1 MPLRRSVVHYRL
13 HLAILAILLLV
24 ALGGETIGRFPG
36 HATPLETMDYA
47 THDFFMRVRGTL
59 PAEDVVVVAIDDAS
73 FAWTGYQWPWP
84 RAYLAKIVNAIN
96 QGDPAVVGLDILLAE
111 RSDDPAGDQAL
122 AEAVAAA
129 PHSVL
134 LVRHFRQ
141 GDSDTLAQPWPAL
154 RDAATYL
161 GISALSLDE
170 DAVLRRVTAYTTFAD
185 QVYYNWAFYLASLK
199 MGIDPPRDP
208 SPSGVTFNGQRVPL
222 ENGMLLINYAG
233 PPGTFTTYS
242 AVNVA
247 EGDVLAQ
254 NPDAFRDKVVLIGV
268 TSPTL
273 QDIYPTP
280 FSATQRMA
288 GVEVVANAV
297 ETLIHGNYLRRA
309 PLWVDWLLTLL
320 AVLFAWGVLRWRS
333 PWRQVVAVVGGLAAY
348 MLVAYLLFLK
358 AGLYIAVTGPSLV
371 MLFGV
376 LFPLVERAVAEE
388 MEKRRV
394 RQLFSRFISPK
405 MVEQLL
411 EVEDL
416 SALNRRAELSILFSD
431 IRNFTTLSEKLTP
444 EEVVSLLNPYL
455 EAMTAVIH
463 RHGGTVDKYEGDAI
477 LAFFGAPLELAD
489 HPKRAVR
496 AALEMREAL
505 KAFKEEWTGRSPLP
519 EDFDIGIGISTGEVF
534 VGLLG
539 PEDRLNYT
547 VIGDHVNLAARLQD
561 ATKRYGWPILISET
575 TAERVADEFALEF
588 VEAARL
594 KGKTQAVGIYKVLGL
609 KKKNA
614 EDEP

>member
-1 MPLRRSVVHYRL
+1 MPFRRSVVHHRL
-13 HLAILAILLLV
+13 HLAILALLLLI
-24 ALGGETIGRFPG
+24 ALAGETIGRFPG
-36 HATPLETMDYA
+36 RSTPLETMDYA
-47 THDFFMRVRGTL
+47 THDFFMRARGTL
-59 PAEDVVVVAIDDAS
+59 PAQDVVVVAIDDAS

-96 QGDPAVVGLDILLAE
+96 QGEPAVVGLDILLAE

-122 AEAVAAA
+122 AEAIAAA
-129 PHSVL
+129 PNAVL
-134 LVRHFRQ
+134 LVRRFQ
-141 GDSDTLAQPWPAL
+141 QNGSETLAQPWPAL
-154 RDAATYL
+154 REAATAL

-170 DAVLRRVTAYTTFAD
+170 DAVLRRVLAYTTFAD
-185 QVYYNWAFYLASLK
+185 QVYYNWVFDLAGLK
-199 MGIDPPRDP
+199 LGVAPPSHP
-208 SPSGVTFNGQRVPL
+208 SPSGLDFNGRRVPL

-242 AVNVA
+242 AVSVA

-280 FSATQRMA
+280 FSATRRMA

-297 ETLIHGNYLRRA
+297 EMLLHGNYLRRA
-309 PLWVDWLLTLL
+309 PLWADWLLTLL
-320 AVLFAWGVLRWRS
+320 AVLFAWGVLRWES
-333 PWRQVVAVVGGLAAY
+333 PWKQVVAVIGGLVGY
-348 MLVAYLLFLK
+348 GVVAYLVFLK
-358 AGLYIAVTGPSLV
+358 AGLYLAIAGPAVV

-411 EVEDL
+411 AVEDL
-416 SALNRRAELSILFSD
+416 STLNRRAELSILFSD
-431 IRNFTTLSEKLTP
+431 IRNFTTLSERLSP
-444 EEVVSLLNPYL
+444 EEVVALLNPYL

-477 LAFFGAPLELAD
+477 LAFFGAPLPLED
-489 HPKRAVR
+489 HAKRAVR
-496 AALEMREAL
+496 AAWEMREAL
-505 KAFKEEWTGRSPLP
+505 AAFKAEWTGRSPLP

-575 TAERVADEFALEF
+575 TAEQVADEFELEF

-594 KGKTQAVGIYKVLGL
+594 KGKTQAVGIYKVLGP
-609 KKKNA
+609 KQA
-614 EDEP
+614 ADD